1 MLFKKRTFKK
11 HLFRTYTRH
20 TQRAK
25 NKKILTDYTYCIL
38 LLKFNVIYLSLFIIR
53 NIFLSNILPL
63 QKTSLSLRSLNVRLK
78 NAFLFLIRSFIVS
91 YQKVMNNRRESVD
104 KKGIVLVKLPIK
116 CSQVIELQFCNSSSK
131 PPRNTFF

>member
-1 MLFKKRTFKK
+1 MVYL
-11 HLFRTYTRH
+11 LTYR
-20 TQRAK
+20 
-25 NKKILTDYTYCIL
+25 LLYIL
-38 LLKFNVIYLSLFIIR
+38 LTINFKE
-53 NIFLSNILPL
+53 FLSNILPL

-91 YQKVMNNRRESVD
+91 YKKVMNNRRESVD